1 MSRKTMARE
10 SDAFSVGINLGEV
23 IIGPLWTRFLPAIN
37 PQAAAKGSVTLSD
50 IHANWQR
57 DCDKQ
62 AYF

>member
-1 MSRKTMARE
+1 MS
-10 SDAFSVGINLGEV
+10 GNLGEV
-23 IIGPLWTRFLPAIN
+23 IIGPHWTRFLPAIN
-37 PQAAAKGSVTLSD
+37 SQAAAKGSVTLGD